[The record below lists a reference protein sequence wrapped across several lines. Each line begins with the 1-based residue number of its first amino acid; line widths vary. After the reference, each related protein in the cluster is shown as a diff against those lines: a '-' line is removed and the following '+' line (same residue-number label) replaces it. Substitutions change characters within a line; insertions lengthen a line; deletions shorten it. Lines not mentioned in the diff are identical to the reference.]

1 MPSLR
6 PPPPALALYPHPN
19 LTRALLHVLA
29 LALVDRSGEPVQVN
43 AARYTTYHDAE
54 GIGAFLD
61 ADFKALTSVLSFTV
75 DYLAGTPRHVDAAHS
90 VAYTVPQ
97 SGAWRA
103 CGALCPSPR
112 VNRAI
117 DACARTGA
125 FHYGKVA
132 VNPWTMERVMGWGR
146 SWGIPPSRF
155 RLFCIGATIMLP
167 IASWERR
174 FISPTFM
181 AQSDEAAQ
189 GGVVVEVGS
198 GENGSGGG
206 ADGQNGE
213 VGQGEVKVEVGN
225 GEDGSTG
232 GADGSFDMML
242 VSSTHH
248 RFAGLF
254 TIRKPGAPPVTQLLV
269 RGSRA

>member
-1 MPSLR
+1 
-6 PPPPALALYPHPN
+6 
-19 LTRALLHVLA
+19 
-29 LALVDRSGEPVQVN
+29 
-43 AARYTTYHDAE
+43 
-54 GIGAFLD
+54 
-61 ADFKALTSVLSFTV
+61 
-75 DYLAGTPRHVDAAHS
+75 
-90 VAYTVPQ
+90 
-97 SGAWRA
+97 
-103 CGALCPSPR
+103 
-112 VNRAI
+112 
-117 DACARTGA
+117 
-125 FHYGKVA
+125 
-132 VNPWTMERVMGWGR
+132 
-146 SWGIPPSRF
+146 
-155 RLFCIGATIMLP
+155 MLP

-269 RGSRA
+269 RGSPA